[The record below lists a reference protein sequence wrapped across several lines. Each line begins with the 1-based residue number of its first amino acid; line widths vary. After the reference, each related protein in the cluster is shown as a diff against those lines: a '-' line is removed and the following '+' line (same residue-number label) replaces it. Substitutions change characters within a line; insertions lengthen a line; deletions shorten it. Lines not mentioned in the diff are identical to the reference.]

1 MKSIEKKVG
10 IVLYEKLKQPI
21 RTKQQIVL
29 ILLEAMKLINDSGES
44 CSGEKGK
51 IVIYIDKM
59 SRIFFEMENKIFSF
73 CFPFSLEQMRDGK
86 YKIYDSLLDLEI
98 TNQMISMLY
107 SIFQEEGKL
116 GESLESVM
124 DFVLESAE
132 DFEYKDVDN
141 LWGIIFRLWHTEYGY
156 VRYDY
161 DPLHEDGAKH
171 PLHHLDINYSGSV
184 TYKVGLNTSMNIL
197 KLKNILD
204 ITTECA
210 YLS

>member
-116 GESLESVM
+116 GESLEGVM
-124 DFVLESAE
+124 DFV
-132 DFEYKDVDN
+132 
-141 LWGIIFRLWHTEYGY
+141 
-156 VRYDY
+156 
-161 DPLHEDGAKH
+161 
-171 PLHHLDINYSGSV
+171 
-184 TYKVGLNTSMNIL
+184 
-197 KLKNILD
+197 
-204 ITTECA
+204 
-210 YLS
+210 